1 QSGDRQLPEGH
12 QAGEGEPDGEQRGA
26 HRPADEGPADAPL
39 GDLGAA
45 RLPRLWGAAH
55 CALASDGFCWAAA
68 VEGRGSTRAPTRSWF
83 CPSGTTCSPTVNPL
97 RTTASGPRTTSTWLG
112 RRAAASSAL
121 APR

>member
-68 VEGRGSTRAPTRSWF
+68 VEGRGSTRAPTRGWF
-83 CPSGTTCSPTVNPL
+83 CPAVTTSSPPGHPLRPPATGPSPTP
-97 RTTASGPRTTSTWLG
+97 TWIG
-112 RRAAASSAL
+112 RRATVLSAFTT
-121 APR
+121 